1 MKLKYSFLI
10 SILLTSFLSNA
21 QDLTPTMVFPVDYLP
36 IGTHKFDLMIKNV
49 GASTVPYNGFKIGW
63 SMDNGMI
70 TEQPPAIPTYGI
82 VSGGRERA
90 AGNFTATFS
99 TAGLHTLKVWTRTT
113 SVTDVNTANDT
124 IIKIVK
130 VLPYVPAKNVI
141 LEVFKHQACC
151 PCIDAVGYEDT
162 AVNPYG
168 KYAVANIYTGPS
180 DSLYNAEGDTLNDLY
195 QLAHPNVF
203 FDRFLFP
210 YQTNLENDFFILNN
224 VYQLKNM
231 KERDRYYEPLE
242 VAVLQAT
249 FDSSTR
255 LLKVKLKA
263 KVYDTI
269 SKNYRFNL
277 YVTEDSV
284 KGYQGCYT
292 PPNDYYHNHV
302 VRKMIGGTW
311 GSINSLPAIM
321 YPSVDYF
328 YEFTYTIPAS
338 YKLQHLTLIPLVQQ
352 FDNDKMNSRIINSSK
367 ISFKNAIALS
377 PSFVASVD
385 QQKIQIY
392 PNPATDKLIIEMSE
406 SFKKTMYAEVI
417 NVAGKVV
424 KQFIIKEQKQEVNI
438 ADLPPST
445 YTLKINSVTNKNIN
459 YQFIKN

>member
-10 SILLTSFLSNA
+10 VVMLTSFISHA

-36 IGTHKFDLMIKNV
+36 IGTHKFDLMVKNV
-49 GASTVPYNGFKIGW
+49 GSGIIPYNGFKIGW
-63 SMDNGMI
+63 AVDNGMI
-70 TEQPPAIPTYGI
+70 NEQSPAIPTYGI
-82 VSGGRERA
+82 VAGGMERT

-99 TAGLHTLKVWTRTT
+99 TVGLHTLKVWTRTT
-113 SVTDVNTANDT
+113 SVTDANTANDT

-151 PCIDAVGYEDT
+151 PCIDAAEYEDT

-180 DSLYNAEGDTLNDLY
+180 DPLYNAEGDTLNDLY

-210 YQTNLENDFFILNN
+210 YKIDLENNFFVQNN
-224 VYQLKNM
+224 IYQLRNM

-242 VAVLQAT
+242 VFVAQAM
-249 FDSSTR
+249 FDSSSR

-277 YVTEDSV
+277 YVTEDSI

-292 PPNDYYHNHV
+292 PPNDYYHSHV
-302 VRKMIGGTW
+302 VRKMAGGTW

-321 YPSVDYF
+321 YPAVDYF
-328 YEFTYTIPAS
+328 YEFTYTIPVN

-367 ISFKNAIALS
+367 INFNNAIALT
-377 PSFVASVD
+377 PNFVASVD
-385 QQKIQIY
+385 PQKIQFY
-392 PNPATDKLIIEMSE
+392 PNPATDKLIIEMKGSLE
-406 SFKKTMYAEVI
+406 KPIYAEVI
-417 NVAGKVV
+417 DAAGKVV
-424 KQFIIKEQKQEVNI
+424 KQFTVKEQKQEVNI
-438 ADLPPST
+438 SDLPPST
-445 YTLKINSVTNKNIN
+445 YTLKMNSVSYQNIS